1 MWYRVCREVL
11 HPNDGAMKTK
21 KYIVFEAGSR
31 AGLSAEIFFRAWRK
45 QNGWDDG
52 HGDVLYLADA
62 DPVYRCVPTQS
73 ENIVRISE
81 QDAVNLLQCDK
92 DIVVFPA
99 DELTRQLNTAVRNVV
114 QDDDYSRVSPL
125 WYDKAHV
132 NNILAELV
140 SIDQCKI
147 RIPLTFGLTDAFIKP
162 NKASAGSKGLEL
174 KGDVCV
180 SQIIDI
186 RREFVADV
194 LYDGNYVNVFPREV
208 KLRSGY
214 DKMIRLLPPLSRI
227 SREVRKFVECVSSQV
242 ELFAPGIFHI
252 QLAEDT
258 NGDLFYIESSRRISG
273 TSLVNLA
280 NGFNPFCFM
289 NRVKTDVIV
298 TRFEDGKWFRYED
311 FVLDIENEIR
321 CIV

>member
-1 MWYRVCREVL
+1 
-11 HPNDGAMKTK
+11 MKAK

-52 HGDVLYLADA
+52 NGDVLYLADS
-62 DPVYRCVPTQS
+62 DQTYCSVPS
-73 ENIVRISE
+73 ESDNIIRISE
-81 QDAVNLLQCDK
+81 QEAVNLIQSGEDV
-92 DIVVFPA
+92 VVFPG
-99 DELTRQLNTAVRNVV
+99 DELTRQLNPVVRNAV
-114 QDDDYSRVSPL
+114 QDDDYARVSPL

-132 NNILAELV
+132 NNVLAELV

-174 KGDVCV
+174 KVDVCV

>member
-1 MWYRVCREVL
+1 
-11 HPNDGAMKTK
+11 MKAK

-31 AGLSAEIFFRAWRK
+31 AGLSAEIFFRAWQK
-45 QNGWDDG
+45 QNGLENG
-52 HGDVLYLADA
+52 NGDVLYLADS
-62 DPVYRCVPTQS
+62 DPTYCSVPSQS
-73 ENIVRISE
+73 ENIIRISE
-81 QDAVNLLQCDK
+81 QEAVNLIQSGEDV
-92 DIVVFPA
+92 VVFPG
-99 DELTRQLNTAVRNVV
+99 DELTRQLNPVVRNAV
-114 QDDDYSRVSPL
+114 QDDDYARVSPL

-132 NNILAELV
+132 NNVLAELV

-258 NGDLFYIESSRRISG
+258 NGDLFYIEASRRISG

>member
-1 MWYRVCREVL
+1 
-11 HPNDGAMKTK
+11 MKAK

-31 AGLSAEIFFRAWRK
+31 AGLSAEIFFRAWQK
-45 QNGWDDG
+45 QNGWENG
-52 HGDVLYLADA
+52 NGDVLYLADS
-62 DPVYRCVPTQS
+62 DPTYCSVPSQS
-73 ENIVRISE
+73 ENIIRISE
-81 QDAVNLLQCDK
+81 QEAVNLIQSGED
-92 DIVVFPA
+92 VVAFPG
-99 DELTRQLNTAVRNVV
+99 DELTRQLNPVVRNAV
-114 QDDDYSRVSPL
+114 QDDDYARVSPL

-132 NNILAELV
+132 NNVLAELV

-186 RREFVADV
+186 RMEFVADV

-258 NGDLFYIESSRRISG
+258 NGDLFYIEASRRISG

>member
-1 MWYRVCREVL
+1 M
-11 HPNDGAMKTK
+11 
-21 KYIVFEAGSR
+21 
-31 AGLSAEIFFRAWRK
+31 
-45 QNGWDDG
+45 
-52 HGDVLYLADA
+52 
-62 DPVYRCVPTQS
+62 
-73 ENIVRISE
+73 
-81 QDAVNLLQCDK
+81 
-92 DIVVFPA
+92 
-99 DELTRQLNTAVRNVV
+99 TRQLNPVVRNAV
-114 QDDDYSRVSPL
+114 QDDDYARVSPL

-132 NNILAELV
+132 NNVLAELV

-258 NGDLFYIESSRRISG
+258 NGDLFYIEASRRISG

>member
-11 HPNDGAMKTK
+11 HPKDGAMKAK

-31 AGLSAEIFFRAWRK
+31 AGLSAEIFFLAWRK
-45 QNGWDDG
+45 QNGWCDG
-52 HGDVLYLADA
+52 QGDVLYLADA

-73 ENIVRISE
+73 QNIARISE

-99 DELTRQLNTAVRNVV
+99 DELTRQLNTAVRNAV

-132 NNILAELV
+132 NNVLAELV

-194 LYDGNYVNVFPREV
+194 FYDGNYVNVFPREV

-214 DKMIRLLPPLSRI
+214 DKMIRLLPPSSRI
-227 SREVRKFVECVSSQV
+227 SMEVSKFVKCVSSQV

-258 NGDLFYIESSRRISG
+258 NGDLFYIEASRRISG

-280 NGFNPFCFM
+280 NGFNPFCFI
-289 NRVKTDVIV
+289 NRVKTDAFV

>member
-1 MWYRVCREVL
+1 
-11 HPNDGAMKTK
+11 MKAK

-31 AGLSAEIFFRAWRK
+31 AGLSAEIFFRAWQK
-45 QNGWDDG
+45 QNGWENG
-52 HGDVLYLADA
+52 NGDVLYLADS
-62 DPVYRCVPTQS
+62 DPTYCSVPSQS
-73 ENIVRISE
+73 ENIIRISE
-81 QDAVNLLQCDK
+81 QEAVNLIQSGEDV
-92 DIVVFPA
+92 VVFPG
-99 DELTRQLNTAVRNVV
+99 DELTRQLNPVVRNAV
-114 QDDDYSRVSPL
+114 QDDDYARVSPL

-132 NNILAELV
+132 NNVLAELV

-180 SQIIDI
+180 SQVIDI

-214 DKMIRLLPPLSRI
+214 DKMIRMLPPSSRI
-227 SREVRKFVECVSSQV
+227 SREVRKFVKCVSSQV

-258 NGDLFYIESSRRISG
+258 NGDLFYIEASRRISG
-273 TSLVNLA
+273 TSIVNLA

-289 NRVKTDVIV
+289 NRVRTDVIV
-298 TRFEDGKWFRYED
+298 TRFEYGKWFRYED

>member
-1 MWYRVCREVL
+1 
-11 HPNDGAMKTK
+11 MKAK

-31 AGLSAEIFFRAWRK
+31 AGLSAEIFFRAWQK
-45 QNGWDDG
+45 QNGWENG
-52 HGDVLYLADA
+52 NGDVLYLADS
-62 DPVYRCVPTQS
+62 DPTYCSVPCQS
-73 ENIVRISE
+73 ENIIRISE
-81 QDAVNLLQCDK
+81 QEAVNLIQSGEDV
-92 DIVVFPA
+92 VVFPG
-99 DELTRQLNTAVRNVV
+99 DELTRQLNPVVRNAV
-114 QDDDYSRVSPL
+114 QDDDYARVSPL

-132 NNILAELV
+132 NNVLAELV

-227 SREVRKFVECVSSQV
+227 SREVRKFVECVSLQV

-258 NGDLFYIESSRRISG
+258 NGDLFYIEASRRISG
-273 TSLVNLA
+273 TSLVNIA